1 MTTNQD
7 IDSLISST
15 LDALDMKKEECEPI
29 HRAPWPEKEV
39 TANESRP
46 SENASANNENDVEE
60 LLSKLSKAAP
70 KVDSERT
77 DGSEADL
84 AALLEGMLTPE
95 SIVDSMESLAEELE
109 KFLNSQETPS
119 ADTPRYRKQ
128 LDIYKDVSSAYKLN
142 PNILEDPSPE
152 GERVRTRL
160 AELQSLGSPPPEVVE
175 KLMMGQLPCGEEG
188 EDLAK
193 EFESFLKEAG
203 DGGLLPGL
211 TKEDE
216 EMIKKLTQDPSA
228 LKTLLSD
235 PSGKPPTDCSV
246 M

>member
-15 LDALDMKKEECEPI
+15 LDALDMKKEELEPTEC
-29 HRAPWPEKEV
+29 ALEPEAKV
-39 TANESRP
+39 M
-46 SENASANNENDVEE
+46 ENQSGSSDNSSGSNENDVEE

-77 DGSEADL
+77 GGSEADL

-109 KFLNSQETPS
+109 KFLNSKQTSS

-128 LDIYKDVSSAYKLN
+128 LDIYKDVSAAYKVN

-152 GERVRTRL
+152 GERVRARL

-175 KLMMGQLPCGEEG
+175 KLMMGQLPCGEDG

-216 EMIKKLTQDPSA
+216 EMIKKLTQDPNA